1 MGEISTLQNDFILL
15 SMRSHLYNHLD
26 IILSPDSP
34 FANANSALSFFF
46 CPCSQFRVRS
56 SPKISFDSLVSCHVD
71 VRIHMHMR
79 GLQKFESQEEMVKEV
94 DGLET
99 SCLNQKS

>member
-1 MGEISTLQNDFILL
+1 
-15 SMRSHLYNHLD
+15 
-26 IILSPDSP
+26 
-34 FANANSALSFFF
+34 
-46 CPCSQFRVRS
+46 
-56 SPKISFDSLVSCHVD
+56 
-71 VRIHMHMR
+71 MHMR